1 MISIVCIYNNSQILN
16 DCLLKSLKNQTA
28 KFELINLDN
37 SKGQFESAAKA
48 LNYGG
53 KKAKGKYL
61 LFVHQDVDLSSNTW
75 LEEAEK
81 ILDELPK
88 VGVAGVAGRSKNED
102 SIITQIKH
110 GNPPR
115 FAGKMQIKKSVK
127 VQTVD
132 ECLVII
138 PKTIFDTLQF
148 DENVC
153 DNWHLYAVD
162 YCLSIKKLGF
172 YSYVIPMFIYHKSSG
187 YSISGKYFTTLKKI
201 LKKHKSYYGK
211 IYTTVGN
218 WSTKY
223 PVDIKRIY
231 LWIKKKINIILGNI
245 KIISKTYFELQI

>member
-1 MISIVCIYNNSQILN
+1 MISIIVVYNNERTLN
-16 DCLLKSLKNQTA
+16 EILLKSLKNQIV
-28 KFELINLDN
+28 KFELITLNN
-37 SKGQFESAAKA
+37 TKGQYKSAAEA

-61 LFVHQDVDLSSNTW
+61 MFVHQDVDLYSNTW
-75 LEEAEK
+75 LEEEEK
-81 ILDELPK
+81 ILDKLSK
-88 VGVAGVAGRSKNED
+88 LGIAGVAGRSKNEY
-102 SIITQIKH
+102 SVITQIKH

-115 FAGKMQIKKSVK
+115 FVGKMQIEKPIE

-132 ECLVII
+132 ECLTII
-138 PKTIFDTLQF
+138 PKSIFTKLQF

-153 DNWHLYAVD
+153 NDWHLYAVD

-172 YSYVIPMFIYHKSSG
+172 CSYVIPIFIYHKSPG
-187 YSISGKYFTTLKKI
+187 YSMSGKYFATLKKV

-223 PVDIKRIY
+223 PVNIKKFY
-231 LWIKKKINIILGNI
+231 LWIKRKVGIILRTV
-245 KIISKTYFELQI
+245 KIMK

>member
-28 KFELINLDN
+28 KFELIKLDN
-37 SKGQFESAAKA
+37 SKGQFKSAAEA
-48 LNYGG
+48 LNYSG
-53 KKAKGKYL
+53 KRAKGKYL
-61 LFVHQDVDLSSNTW
+61 MFVHQDVDLSSNTW

-88 VGVAGVAGRSKNED
+88 VGIAGVAGRTKNED
-102 SIITQIKH
+102 LIITQIKH

-115 FAGKMQIKKSVK
+115 FAGKMQIKKPVK

-138 PKTIFDTLQF
+138 PKAIFASLQF

-153 DNWHLYAVD
+153 DDWHLYAVD

-172 YSYVIPMFIYHKSSG
+172 FSYVIPMFIYHKSPG
-187 YSISGKYFTTLKKI
+187 HSISGKYFTTLKKV
-201 LKKHKSYYGK
+201 LKKHKNEYDK

-223 PVDIKRIY
+223 PVNIKRIY
-231 LWIKKKINIILGNI
+231 LWTKKKINTFLKN
-245 KIISKTYFELQI
+245 KNSKETIF

>member
-1 MISIVCIYNNSQILN
+1 MISVVCIYNNKKIL
-16 DCLLKSLKNQTA
+16 DDYLFKSLKKQTVNY
-28 KFELINLDN
+28 ELILIDN
-37 SKGQFESAAKA
+37 IKEKYKSAAEA

-53 KKAKGKYL
+53 KKSKCKYL
-61 LFVHQDVDLSSNTW
+61 MFVHQDVDLSSNTW

-88 VGVAGVAGRSKNED
+88 VGIAGVAGRTKNED
-102 SIITQIKH
+102 LIITQIKH
-110 GNPPR
+110 GNPSR
-115 FAGKMQIKKSVK
+115 FAGKMQIKKPVK

-138 PKTIFDTLQF
+138 PKAIFASLQF

-153 DNWHLYAVD
+153 DDWHLYAVD

-172 YSYVIPMFIYHKSSG
+172 DSYVLPIFIHHKSPG
-187 YSISGKYFTTLKKI
+187 YSISGKYFTTLKKV
-201 LKKHKSYYGK
+201 LKKHKNEYDK

-223 PVDIKRIY
+223 PVNIKRIC
-231 LWIKKKINIILGNI
+231 LWTKKKINIFLSNKNNKETI
-245 KIISKTYFELQI
+245 F